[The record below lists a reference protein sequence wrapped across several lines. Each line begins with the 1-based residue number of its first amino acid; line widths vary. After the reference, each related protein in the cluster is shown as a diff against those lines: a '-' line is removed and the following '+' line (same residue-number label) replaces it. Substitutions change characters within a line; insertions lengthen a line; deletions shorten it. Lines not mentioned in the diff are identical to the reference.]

1 MREIGKRLYYR
12 TPSTNTVS
20 SASKVG
26 ATTSTGSYVRYGTA
40 QADSAEGK
48 VQVKL
53 DNSDDVVNCSCDS
66 PIKQGDRVKVIVT
79 ESGALIAMPIGQN
92 IIDYTDQVKVD
103 LSQEIVNKGNDILE
117 EVNGEMDA
125 WKQDHQLTDAD
136 INHQIQ
142 QSISQ
147 TTETWEG
154 QLSDLENGI
163 QTNYAL
169 KTEVTQG
176 INGLRTEVS
185 EKYATT
191 EGVQDDINT
200 AIEIASGEITSTVEE
215 NVMNSAGETFA
226 TKTEL
231 EQTEQNLSLTISQS
245 ISSWYATCPTSSSTR
260 AKDATSVK
268 QGFTK
273 STGTSV
279 TVKFTYG
286 NTASNPTLNV
296 AGTGASPI
304 YLKGSPITPAL
315 SWEAG
320 DTLTFVFDGTNW
332 VVAGATMETAK
343 TIETYFNAT
352 SSGLEIGQS
361 GSRTSLMLGSSGT
374 VQILDSSQTYPLVTI
389 SREGFQIGP
398 SDGAGLYVDNLLDTG
413 KLGFIESIG
422 TNPVGSSAYMS
433 NAVQISDLQN
443 MCNNGDYV
451 TDYGTSDGTSGSIRY
466 WKWANGRREASGSI
480 SVSMSANGSAGGH
493 QIRLPFSF
501 ADQYSYRVLVTLNS
515 TSSSPPNG
523 YNNVGCLAYNKR
535 SSSFYVT
542 AWNSSNFPMS
552 VDLDWYAIGV
562 GN

>member
-1 MREIGKRLYYR
+1 MPTMREIGKRLYYR
-12 TPSTNTVS
+12 NPSTNTVS

-40 QADSAEGK
+40 QSDSADGK

-53 DNSDDVVNCSCDS
+53 DNSEDVVNCSCDS

-117 EVNGEMDA
+117 EVNGQMDE

-169 KTEVTQG
+169 KTEVTEG

-185 EKYATT
+185 ETYATT

-200 AIEIASGEITSTVEE
+200 AIEVASGQITSTVEE
-215 NVMNSAGETFA
+215 NVMNSVGDTFA
-226 TKTEL
+226 TKTEV
-231 EQTEQNLSLTISQS
+231 EQTEQDLTIKINQS
-245 ISSWYATCPTSSSTR
+245 ISNGYATCSTAAGTR
-260 AKDATSVK
+260 AKVATSVRSDFPK
-268 QGFTK
+268 A
-273 STGTSV
+273 TGTNA

-286 NTASNPTLNV
+286 NTASNPTLNINN
-296 AGTGASPI
+296 TGASPI
-304 YLKGSPITPAL
+304 YLGNSPITPEL

-332 VVAGATMETAK
+332 VVADASMATAK
-343 TIETYFNAT
+343 TVETYFTADSN
-352 SSGLEIGQS
+352 GLKIGQS
-361 GSRTSLMLGSSGT
+361 GSPTYLSLLSSAGIYMKTGSGTYDYVSIADDTLAMGSSFEIYTENGGQAWVGGVVKLGT
-374 VQILDSSQTYPLVTI
+374 YPTGTTAFQTY
-389 SREGFQIGP
+389 
-398 SDGAGLYVDNLLDTG
+398 
-413 KLGFIESIG
+413 
-422 TNPVGSSAYMS
+422 
-433 NAVQISDLQN
+433 AVNVSDLQD
-443 MCNNGDYV
+443 MCNDGDFI
-451 TDYGTSDGTSGSIRY
+451 TDYGTSGSVRY
-466 WKWANGRREASGSI
+466 WKWANGRREACGSV

-501 ADQYSYRVLVTLNS
+501 TDQYSYRVLVTLNTTS
-515 TSSSPPNG
+515 TSPPNG

-535 SSSFYVT
+535 SSSFSVT

-552 VDLDWYAIGV
+552 VNLDWYAIGV

>member
-1 MREIGKRLYYR
+1 MPTMREIGKRLYFR
-12 TPSTNTVS
+12 NPSSNTVS

-53 DNSDDVVNCSCDS
+53 DNSEDVVTCSCDS

-92 IIDYTDQVKVD
+92 IVDYVD
-103 LSQEIVNKGNDILE
+103 TTKADLTSEIELKGNQILD

-125 WKQDHQLTDAD
+125 WKAEHQLTDAD

-163 QTNYAL
+163 KTDYAL
-169 KTEVTQG
+169 KTEVTEG

-185 EKYATT
+185 ETYATT

-215 NVMNSAGETFA
+215 NVMNSVGDTFA

-231 EQTEQNLSLTISQS
+231 EQTEQDLTLTINQS
-245 ISSWYATCPTSSSTR
+245 VTNGYATCSTAASTA
-260 AKDATSVK
+260 AKVAQSVRPNFPK
-268 QGFTK
+268 A
-273 STGTSV
+273 TGTSV

-304 YLKGSPITPAL
+304 YLSGSPITPAL

-332 VVAGATMETAK
+332 VVADATMATAK

-361 GSRTSLMLGSSGT
+361 NSRTSLMLGSRGM
-374 VQILDSSQTYPLVTI
+374 VQILDSNQMYPLVTI
-389 SREGFQIGP
+389 SPEGFQIGP
-398 SDGAGLYVDNLLDTG
+398 SDGAGLYVENLFDIG

-422 TNPVGSSAYMS
+422 TNPAGTLAYKN
-433 NAVQISDLQN
+433 NAVRISNLQD
-443 MCNNGDYV
+443 MCNNGDYLV
-451 TDYGTSDGTSGSIRY
+451 EEGTLGNVRY
-466 WKWANGRREASGSI
+466 WKWANGRREACGSI
-480 SVSMSANGSAGGH
+480 SVSMSAGSSAGGH
-493 QIRLPFSF
+493 TISLPSNFF
-501 ADQYSYRVLVTLNS
+501 ADKYSYRVLVTLNS
-515 TSSSPPNG
+515 NSSSPPNG
-523 YNNVGCLAYNKR
+523 YNNVGCLAYNKNR
-535 SSSFYVT
+535 NYFYVT
-542 AWNSSNFPMS
+542 AWNSSNFS
-552 VDLDWYAIGV
+552 ISADLNFYAIGV

>member
-1 MREIGKRLYYR
+1 MPTMREIGKRLYYR
-12 TPSTNTVS
+12 NPSSNTVS

-53 DNSDDVVNCSCDS
+53 DNSEDVVNCSCDS
-66 PIKQGDRVKVIVT
+66 PIKTGDRVKVIVT

-103 LSQEIVNKGNDILE
+103 LSQEIVNKGNDILN
-117 EVNGEMDA
+117 EVNGQMDE

-169 KTEVTQG
+169 KTEVTEG

-185 EKYATT
+185 ETYATT

-200 AIEIASGEITSTVEE
+200 AIEVASGQITSTVEE
-215 NVMNSAGETFA
+215 NVMNSVGDTFA
-226 TKTEL
+226 TKTEV
-231 EQTEQNLSLTISQS
+231 EQTEQDLTIKINQS
-245 ISSWYATCPTSSSTR
+245 ISNGYATCSTAAGTR
-260 AKDATSVK
+260 AKVATSVRSDFPK
-268 QGFTK
+268 A
-273 STGTSV
+273 TGTNA

-286 NTASNPTLNV
+286 NTASNPTLNINN
-296 AGTGASPI
+296 TGASPI
-304 YLKGSPITPAL
+304 YLGNSPITPEL

-332 VVAGATMETAK
+332 VVADASMATAK
-343 TIETYFNAT
+343 TVETYFTADSN
-352 SSGLEIGQS
+352 GLKIGQS
-361 GSRTSLMLGSSGT
+361 GSPTYLSLLSSAGIYMKTGSGTYDYVSIADDTLAMGSSFEIYTENGGQAWVGGVVKLGT
-374 VQILDSSQTYPLVTI
+374 YPTGTTAFQTY
-389 SREGFQIGP
+389 
-398 SDGAGLYVDNLLDTG
+398 
-413 KLGFIESIG
+413 
-422 TNPVGSSAYMS
+422 
-433 NAVQISDLQN
+433 AVKVSDLQD
-443 MCNNGDYV
+443 MCNDGDFI
-451 TDYGTSDGTSGSIRY
+451 TDYGTSGSIRY
-466 WKWANGRREASGSI
+466 WKWANGRREACGSV

-501 ADQYSYRVLVTLNS
+501 TDQYSYRVLVTLNTTS
-515 TSSSPPNG
+515 TSPPNG

-542 AWNSSNFPMS
+542 AWNGSNFPMS
-552 VDLDWYAIGV
+552 VNLDWYAIGV

>member
-1 MREIGKRLYYR
+1 MREIGKRLYFR
-12 TPSTNTVS
+12 NPSSNTVS

-53 DNSDDVVNCSCDS
+53 DNSEDVVTCSCDS

-103 LSQEIVNKGNDILE
+103 LSQEIVNKGNDILN
-117 EVNGEMDA
+117 EVNGQMDE

-147 TTETWEG
+147 TTETWED
-154 QLSDLENGI
+154 QLSDLENDVT
-163 QTNYAL
+163 TNYAL
-169 KTEVTQG
+169 KTEVTEG

-185 EKYATT
+185 ETYATT

-200 AIEIASGEITSTVEE
+200 AIEVASGQITSTVEE
-215 NVMNSAGETFA
+215 NVMNSVGDTFA
-226 TKTEL
+226 TKTEV
-231 EQTEQNLSLTISQS
+231 EQTEQDLTIKINQS
-245 ISSWYATCPTSSSTR
+245 ISNGYATCSTAAGTR
-260 AKDATSVK
+260 EKVATSVRSDFPK
-268 QGFTK
+268 A
-273 STGTSV
+273 TGTNA

-286 NTASNPTLNV
+286 NTASNPTLNINN
-296 AGTGASPI
+296 TGASPI
-304 YLKGSPITPAL
+304 YLGNSPITPEL

-332 VVAGATMETAK
+332 VVADASMATAK
-343 TIETYFNAT
+343 TVETYFTADSN
-352 SSGLEIGQS
+352 GLKIGQS
-361 GSRTSLMLGSSGT
+361 GSPTYLSLLSSAGIYMKTGSGTYDYVSISDDTLAMGSSFEIYTENGGQAW
-374 VQILDSSQTYPLVTI
+374 VGGVVKIGTYP
-389 SREGFQIGP
+389 
-398 SDGAGLYVDNLLDTG
+398 TG
-413 KLGFIESIG
+413 TTAFN
-422 TNPVGSSAYMS
+422 TY
-433 NAVQISDLQN
+433 AVNVSDLQN
-443 MCNNGDYV
+443 MCNDGDFI
-451 TDYGTSDGTSGSIRY
+451 TDYGTSGSVRY
-466 WKWANGRREASGSI
+466 WKWANGRREACGSV

-501 ADQYSYRVLVTLNS
+501 TDQYSYRVLVTLNS
-515 TSSSPPNG
+515 NSSSPPNG

-542 AWNSSNFPMS
+542 AWNSSNFSMS
-552 VDLDWYAIGV
+552 VDLNWYAIGV